1 MHSSSFVVGGLPV
14 NVFSTGIES
23 TKPVL
28 ILFLLH
34 GRTGSSKD
42 PYITQSVE
50 AMLGRHTGS
59 QRRDLYVVTF
69 DHRNHGHRL
78 VASLGNQGWSKEE
91 GENNER
97 HLIDMYAI
105 ETGTAKDLSFLID
118 FLPAYLFPQGGRTIE
133 EFGVA
138 GISLGGHSTWIALAQ
153 EPRITIGIPIIGCP
167 DVLKLMTPRAAQ
179 YGISPLV
186 GSKYLPDSLHQVILR
201 SDPAS
206 QPYQAKDSTNPF
218 FGKKILVL
226 SGGSDS
232 LVPWDASQSFVE
244 GLQVGSGVLKVV
256 VEEGMGHNCS
266 PLMIQ
271 EMASFVYGLNE

>member
-97 HLIDMYAI
+97 HL
-105 ETGTAKDLSFLID
+105 TCPSSST

-153 EPRITIGIPIIGCP
+153 VPIIGCP

-226 SGGSDS
+226 SGGSDP
-232 LVPWDASQSFVE
+232 LVPWEASQSFVE

-256 VEEGMGHNCS
+256 LEEGMGHSCS